1 MNSLPEN
8 SAKATF
14 AESEG
19 SGVKAKK
26 QTQFVLSKKPSSRA
40 VAPLPQKLS
49 LFRSCACGAR
59 IKNYEDFWD
68 ILMTKEEKIMEKFA
82 ERLKELRIEKDL
94 SIQALAKEVYI
105 GSSSICRWENCQA
118 DVKGSQ
124 LIILAKYF
132 NVSIDYL
139 MGLED

>member
-1 MNSLPEN
+1 
-8 SAKATF
+8 
-14 AESEG
+14 
-19 SGVKAKK
+19 
-26 QTQFVLSKKPSSRA
+26 
-40 VAPLPQKLS
+40 
-49 LFRSCACGAR
+49 
-59 IKNYEDFWD
+59 
-68 ILMTKEEKIMEKFA
+68 MTKEEKIMEKFA
-82 ERLKELRIEKDL
+82 ERLIELRIEKGL
-94 SIQALAKEVYI
+94 SIQALAKEVNI